1 MSAQE
6 EIAMTNETRIALVLG
21 ATGGI
26 GGEVTRA
33 LLRRGWRV
41 RALNRRAA
49 SLQMHEH
56 RDGVDGETRDAV
68 ARGGIEWVQGDAMN
82 SDDVREAAHGVSWIV
97 HAVNPPKY
105 HNWRAL
111 AVPMLDNT
119 IAAARSSGA
128 AILFP
133 GTIYNYGPDAFP
145 VLNERS
151 PQRPL
156 TRKGAIRVEMEQR
169 LERASHDGVQ
179 TLIVRAGDFF
189 GPAAGNNWFSQGLVQ
204 PGKPVKR
211 VLYPGPRE
219 MGHAW
224 AYLPDLAE
232 TMVRL
237 IERRDDLARFD
248 VFHFRGHW
256 LPRGVEMAEQICRV
270 AGLDYSRIRSFP
282 WWAIKPAAP
291 FVEMFRELLEMR
303 YLWQAPVEL
312 DNHELLELIG
322 TEPHTPLDEAVR
334 ATLIGIGSYQEPQA
348 AAAV

>member
-1 MSAQE
+1 MRFMPRMSAHE
-6 EIAMTNETRIALVLG
+6 EIAMTHESRIALVLG

-41 RALNRRAA
+41 RALSRRAA
-49 SLQMHEH
+49 SPQARVNRE
-56 RDGVDGETRDAV
+56 DA
-68 ARGGIEWVQGDAMN
+68 GGIEWIQGDAM
-82 SDDVREAAHGVSWIV
+82 SRDDVSQAAQGVSWIV

-105 HNWRAL
+105 RNWRAL
-111 AVPMLDNT
+111 ALPMLENT
-119 IAAARSSGA
+119 IAAACSTGA

-145 VLNERS
+145 VLTERS

-169 LERASHDGVQ
+169 LEHASHDGVQ

-189 GPAAGNNWFSQGLVQ
+189 GPAAGNNWLSQGLVQ

-211 VLYPGPRE
+211 VLYPGPGE
-219 MGHAW
+219 IGHAW

-237 IERRDDLARFD
+237 IERRGELARFE

-256 LPRGVEMAEQICRV
+256 LPRGVEMAEQICQV
-270 AGLDYSRIRSFP
+270 AALDPSRIRSFP
-282 WWAIKPAAP
+282 WWAIKAAAP
-291 FVEMFRELLEMR
+291 FVEMFRELLEVR
-303 YLWQAPVEL
+303 YLWQVAVEL
-312 DNHELLELIG
+312 DNSKLLAMLG
-322 TEPHTPLDEAVR
+322 KEPHTPLDEAVR
-334 ATLIGIGSYQEPQA
+334 TTLIGMGSFREPPA
-348 AAAV
+348 AIVARC